1 MLSMHRALRAQRTRR
16 LDEGDDAG
24 FTVVELTVV
33 VMIMMLVLTAFYG
46 LLDTLTKHEHRTQA
60 LVGNEQAVRFFIN
73 ELARE
78 IRSSNPMQTQAT
90 TDANTYTNSIE
101 LALGSSDSAQQY
113 VRWTYDEATQT
124 ISREILTGPGGT
136 ATIQTA
142 KLDRVRNNETGAPFL
157 KYYNQHAQDLV
168 ALGNA
173 DDVAN
178 CAIRVT
184 ITVTSDSN
192 PGPTPFTEIVDAELR
207 NRLPGGVGCG

>member
-1 MLSMHRALRAQRTRR
+1 MLSTHRAIRARRAQ
-16 LDEGDDAG
+16 EGGDAG

-78 IRSSNPMQTQAT
+78 IRSSNPMQTQAV
-90 TDANTYTNSIE
+90 TDANAYTNSIE
-101 LALGSSDSAQQY
+101 LALGPSGGTQEY
-113 VRWTYDEATQT
+113 VRWTYNEATQ
-124 ISREILTGPGGT
+124 IVLREILTGPSGT
-136 ATIQTA
+136 PTTQTA
-142 KLDRVRNNETGAPFL
+142 KLDRVRNVETGTPFL
-157 KYYNQHAQDLV
+157 QYFNQHGQDLV
-168 ALGNA
+168 ALGIA

-178 CAIRVT
+178 CAIRVK